1 MTFTEI
7 LRMQTRETRD
17 AFKLCTDTIKR
28 TGRQHKSEL
37 IRIEILQRDIEQKNF
52 RLEQIN
58 NQVNN
63 IQNQIED
70 LLNQQQSLQNE
81 LYNLEEERL
90 MIYKEKHTAHNISEK
105 LQHKIQQLVNEKLQ
119 IKKKQISKQRD
130 AIRFYIE
137 GLEGRL
143 VDRVTT
149 QERISERVM
158 SQKKFEK
165 ARHEDPEVM
174 RLWEERLELKNL
186 LEMARVS
193 TIRGQLTNQIK
204 KIEREID
211 SRFPGVLQRETN
223 YDNNLQTEEIFF
235 FSNGSNKLYIL
246 LPITPKKWMSLQTG
260 IIDVQASST
269 LRLIWA
275 IAGSLGL
282 NGKNARIY
290 NFCEFFTLEISKDL
304 FESSEHT
311 NISMPLPGNGEVS
324 FVLSKLPK
332 NIMEAIRH
340 EDSH

>member
-1 MTFTEI
+1 
-7 LRMQTRETRD
+7 
-17 AFKLCTDTIKR
+17 
-28 TGRQHKSEL
+28 
-37 IRIEILQRDIEQKNF
+37 
-52 RLEQIN
+52 
-58 NQVNN
+58 
-63 IQNQIED
+63 
-70 LLNQQQSLQNE
+70 
-81 LYNLEEERL
+81 
-90 MIYKEKHTAHNISEK
+90 
-105 LQHKIQQLVNEKLQ
+105 
-119 IKKKQISKQRD
+119 
-130 AIRFYIE
+130 
-137 GLEGRL
+137 
-143 VDRVTT
+143 
-149 QERISERVM
+149 
-158 SQKKFEK
+158 
-165 ARHEDPEVM
+165 
-174 RLWEERLELKNL
+174 
-186 LEMARVS
+186 
-193 TIRGQLTNQIK
+193 
-204 KIEREID
+204 
-211 SRFPGVLQRETN
+211 
-223 YDNNLQTEEIFF
+223 LQTEEIFF